1 MLRKAIPLYVYSFFM
16 IMSVMVLFPLLPK
29 IRTELDAS
37 YSEIS
42 VLVATL
48 GLVRLLLAVPSGF
61 IADRYG
67 KKKILVG
74 SAASAVLGLVLIGT
88 AQGLVQMVLGRALI
102 GISSIIST
110 VSIVVILAGIAGPA
124 RRGAMLSMN
133 NVAHNAGAIVAP
145 VFAGLLARW
154 VHWRLPLFV
163 AAGLIVFGTTVLV
176 MSFRE
181 DGAPEG
187 GADADGTQGG
197 VGRPARSRREMLL
210 RLAPL
215 FALSLFVFFFRGG
228 FRHTLLPL
236 YGTDVLGIGVDTLGF
251 YLGFTGVIAMLSIF
265 GFGFVADRFGR
276 LWVLV
281 PSLVMVAATGV
292 ALFLPPS
299 VNPFLVAC
307 LLLGLGAAINSMP
320 NVLLA
325 DYVDPAVMGRVLGVN
340 RVFAD
345 SGYFLG
351 TVAVGALL
359 DWFGFKVP
367 VLMVSGY
374 ALLTLVMVVVF
385 MKGARGGSEHRRGA
399 AAVSPPVR
407 P

>member
-1 MLRKAIPLYVYSFFM
+1 MLRKAVPLYVYSFFM
-16 IMSVMVLFPLLPK
+16 IMSVMVLFPLLPE
-29 IRTELDAS
+29 IRGELNAS

-102 GISSIIST
+102 GASSILST
-110 VSIVVILAGIAGPA
+110 VSIVVILAGMAGPEH
-124 RRGAMLSMN
+124 RGATLSMN

-163 AAGLIVFGTTVLV
+163 AAGLIVFGTTVMVL
-176 MSFRE
+176 SFRE
-181 DGAPEG
+181 DGLPTRRAAKDVARDG
-187 GADADGTQGG
+187 G
-197 VGRPARSRREMLL
+197 GRPSRSRREVVL

-236 YGTDVLGIGVDTLGF
+236 YGTDVLHIGVDTLGF

-265 GFGFVADRFGR
+265 AFGFVADRFGR

-281 PSLVMVAATGV
+281 PSLGMVSVAGV
-292 ALFLPPS
+292 ALFLPPA

-307 LLLGLGAAINSMP
+307 LLLGLGSAINSMP

-325 DYVDPAVMGRVLGVN
+325 DYVEPEVMGRVLGLN

-351 TVAVGALL
+351 TLSVGALL
-359 DWFGFKVP
+359 DWFGFEIP
-367 VLMVSGY
+367 VAMISAY

-385 MKGARGGSEHRRGA
+385 MKGHGGEDRGVKSA
-399 AAVSPPVR
+399 A
-407 P
+407 